1 VKRILLLLGLAA
13 ALGSC
18 GLRKPLAPLQGQHMP
33 PAPAMAN
40 RPLTT
45 DEMITPPIIAR
56 PARLDE
62 LLQRSEERP
71 DDRFNLPP
79 GDVPTDSNA
88 PATNTVAGNASS
100 SASPQ

>member
-1 VKRILLLLGLAA
+1 MTRSLLLLALAV
-13 ALGSC
+13 ALAGC
-18 GLRKPLAPLQGQHMP
+18 GLRRPLAPAQGQHMP
-33 PAPAMAN
+33 PAPAMAS

-45 DEMITPPIIAR
+45 DEMITPPVIAR

-79 GDVPTDSNA
+79 GDVPTDSDAPSTNA
-88 PATNTVAGNASS
+88 VGGN